1 VPDETPDW
9 LSAEDASILALES
22 PVVAGH
28 TCKVIELAA
37 GSDRFSLDDL
47 RSHIRDRLDA
57 APRLRRK
64 LDPNAPPLG
73 RPAWV
78 EDPEFHVGRHVF
90 ALPIARPLDGRGLRD
105 DMVLW
110 RSEARRASARSRG
123 TRGCSTSSSTAAPTV
138 PDGWPGSPLDGR

>member
-1 VPDETPDW
+1 
-9 LSAEDASILALES
+9 
-22 PVVAGH
+22 
-28 TCKVIELAA
+28 
-37 GSDRFSLDDL
+37 SLDDL

-105 DMVLW
+105 AVAGLMRARLDRSRPLWSIHLIPELASGGAALVLRIHHALADGSAAMRIASEVLW
-110 RSEARRASARSRG
+110 QAEASGLSEDRQAK
-123 TRGCSTSSSTAAPTV
+123 
-138 PDGWPGSPLDGR
+138 